1 MKTSAKKFKWKYEK
15 GKFSTLQSQRS
26 FNNISAINYRADK
39 SIYHALGL
47 STFSYLEAVM
57 TFERV
62 RLVTLHLDILHKYKG
77 DNENYPSV

>member
-1 MKTSAKKFKWKYEK
+1 MKRANFPPSKARDLS
-15 GKFSTLQSQRS
+15 STLLLI
-26 FNNISAINYRADK
+26 FNFRADK

-62 RLVTLHLDILHKYKG
+62 RLVTLHLDILHK
-77 DNENYPSV
+77 V